1 MRLALKEVGAGKVV
15 ATLLISLIAIS
26 VLLAVGFRAATGF
39 VDRLDRQREQQLVVN
54 YIARQ
59 ADASIAQLKVQL
71 TWDDAFRAMGQGAP
85 DAAWTDAYIGEFLWS
100 NFGYERIYVV
110 DPAGR
115 ALRGWD
121 RGRPGGEHGYPA
133 VQAQVRRELAR
144 MAENGTV
151 FGAMVQTRPL
161 ADTAWPLDAHGRP
174 LTRWGHSL
182 VRIGDR
188 PAVLAVVSILP
199 DERYGMLTR
208 TPNHLVAIRMIDA
221 AYLQGLS
228 ADLLLPDVALARGG
242 PREGLHNSLPL
253 IRGDGRIVGWL
264 EWHSALRSTMVRD
277 RIRPLFLAYLI
288 FLIAL
293 LLGGANVIKMLRSA
307 MQRLRL
313 REAQALHEARHDEM
327 TGLPNRT
334 YFITRLDRE
343 LKTLGRREGRA
354 LAMAFLDLDHFK
366 FINDTLGH
374 PAGDALVRQVADRAR
389 RQLPGTDLIARLGGD
404 EFVVLRRGAQGKG
417 GISQLGKDLM
427 ALFAAPFNLDGRIID
442 VTASCG
448 ISWAPEQGL
457 TAEDLLRN
465 ADIAL
470 FRAKQRGRGR
480 WRAFTREMEGTVR
493 RRLLLELELRK
504 ALQANSLSLA
514 YQPIVMAD
522 DGRISGAEALLRW
535 DHPELGALSPA
546 LFVPVAEQAGLMPLL
561 GWWII
566 GRVFEQ
572 RRAWPDVEIS
582 INLSPLQL
590 SARGF
595 LDDLAVLVRELQV
608 DPRGI
613 TFEVT
618 EGVLMERGTRV
629 FAVLEG
635 LKAMGFG
642 VALDD
647 FGTGYSSLSYL
658 RAFAFDRIKIDRSFV
673 QNIENDLNALAILK
687 AIVALGQSLDTL
699 TVAEGVETPLQ
710 SDLVRAAGCALIQGF
725 LFHRPMSAA
734 EFGALLAEAAPA
746 AHPPQT
752 AKERRGRRPRAA

>member
-15 ATLLISLIAIS
+15 ATLLISLVAIS
-26 VLLAVGFRAATGF
+26 LLLAVGFRASTGF
-39 VDRLDRQREQQLVVN
+39 VDRLDQQREQQLVGN
-54 YIARQ
+54 YIERQ
-59 ADASIAQLKVQL
+59 AQASIAQLKVQL
-71 TWDDAFRAMGQGAP
+71 TWDDAFRAMGRGAP
-85 DAAWTDAYIGEFLWS
+85 DSAWTDAYIGEFLWT
-100 NFGYERIYVV
+100 NFGYERLYVV
-110 DPAGR
+110 DPGGR
-115 ALRGWD
+115 ALRSWE
-121 RGRPGGEHGYPA
+121 RGRPASDAGYA
-133 VQAQVRRELAR
+133 WVQAQVQRELVR
-144 MAENGTV
+144 MGQNGTV
-151 FGAMVQTRPL
+151 FGAVAGSRQL
-161 ADTAWPLDAHGRP
+161 ADTAWPLDARGRP
-174 LTRWGHSL
+174 LTRWGYSL

-188 PAVLAVVSILP
+188 PAVLSVVSILP
-199 DERYGMLTR
+199 DDSYGLLTR
-208 TPNHLVAIRMIDA
+208 TPNHLVAVRMIDA

-228 ADLLLPDVALARGG
+228 ADLMLPGVSLAKGG
-242 PREGLHNSLPL
+242 AQDGQRNSLPL
-253 IRGDGRIVGWL
+253 IRGDGRTVGWL
-264 EWHSALRSTMVRD
+264 EWHTVLRSEMVRD

-288 FLIAL
+288 FLVAL
-293 LLGGANVIKMLRSA
+293 LLGGANVIKMLRTA
-307 MQRLRL
+307 MHRLRL

-327 TGLPNRT
+327 TGLPNRS
-334 YFITRLDRE
+334 YFITRLDQE
-343 LKTLGRREGRA
+343 LTGLVRRKGRA
-354 LAMAFLDLDHFK
+354 VAVAFLDFDHFK

-389 RQLPGTDLIARLGGD
+389 RQLPATDLIARLGGD
-404 EFVVLRRGAQGKG
+404 EFVVLRRGAQGQG
-417 GISQLGKDLM
+417 GISQLGQDLM
-427 ALFAAPFNLDGRIID
+427 ALFAAPFNIDGRIID

-514 YQPIVMAD
+514 YQPVVASE
-522 DGRISGAEALLRW
+522 DGRICGAEALLRW
-535 DHPELGALSPA
+535 DHPELGSLSPA

-595 LDDLAVLVRELQV
+595 LDDLAVLVRELRV

-618 EGVLMERGTRV
+618 EGVLMERGTGV

-658 RAFAFDRIKIDRSFV
+658 RAFEFDRIKIDRSFV
-673 QNIENDLNALAILK
+673 QNIENDLNAHAILK

-710 SDLVRAAGCALIQGF
+710 SELVRAAGCELIQGF

-734 EFGALLAEAAPA
+734 EFGALLAECAPTASAAR
-746 AHPPQT
+746 T
-752 AKERRGRRPRAA
+752 ADQRRGRSVRAA